1 MKALVKSRNEPGIWM
16 EDIAVPEIG
25 HNDVR
30 IKVAKTAVCGTDLH
44 IVKWDAWAQKTIPIG
59 MQVGHEFVGVV
70 DAIGSEVQGLEIGQR
85 VSGEGHITCG
95 HCRNCRAGRRRFCRN
110 TVGVGVNRPGAFAEY
125 VVIPAV
131 NVFPI
136 PDEIPDRIAT
146 ILDPLG
152 NATHTALSYNLVGED
167 VLISGAGPIGMMAVA
182 IARHAGARYIVITDI
197 NDFRLEIASRM
208 GADKA
213 INVRETTIPNAMAEL
228 EMTEGFDVGME
239 MSGVH
244 AALHE
249 MLETMNHGSSVALL
263 GIPPEEAPMDWNTII
278 FKGLTMKGIYGRR
291 MFETWYLMTAML
303 HTGLD
308 VTPVITHEF
317 EADQYEAA
325 FATMETGQCGK
336 VILDWQNA

>member
-1 MKALVKSRNEPGIWM
+1 MRALVKAKDEPGIWM
-16 EDIAVPEIG
+16 EDIPIPEIG
-25 HNDVR
+25 HNDAR
-30 IKVAKTAVCGTDLH
+30 IKITKTAVCGTDLH
-44 IVKWDAWAQKTIPIG
+44 IVNWDAWARQTIPVG

-70 DAIGSEVQGLEIGQR
+70 DEVGSEVVGLEAGQR

-125 VVIPAV
+125 LVIPAV
-131 NVFPI
+131 NVFPV

-152 NATHTALSYNLVGED
+152 NATHTALSYELVGED
-167 VLISGAGPIGMMAVA
+167 VLITGAGPIGMMAVA

-197 NDFRLEIASRM
+197 NDYRLGIASGM
-208 GADKA
+208 GADRA
-213 INVRETTIPNAMAEL
+213 INAKTTDLEETMASL

-239 MSGVH
+239 MSGSH
-244 AALHE
+244 SALHE
-249 MLETMNHGSSVALL
+249 MLEVMNHGSSVALL

-278 FKGLTMKGIYGRR
+278 FKGLTLKGIYGRR
-291 MFETWYLMTAML
+291 MFEDWYLMAAML

-308 VTPVITHEF
+308 VSPVITHEF
-317 EADQYEAA
+317 DATDFEEA
-325 FATMETGQCGK
+325 FAVMRTGHCAK
-336 VILDWQNA
+336 VILDWA